1 MGPSTTLHR
10 AVAAGARRTRSG
22 AGYSLIELL
31 VVLTV
36 LALLAGM
43 TWPVAELAARRHREA
58 QLRRSLWEIR
68 EAIDAY
74 RRAREAGAIL
84 RPEGESLYP
93 PDLESLVQAHPDA
106 RPAHRGAVLRFL
118 RRLPRDPHAPAAW
131 PAAQT
136 WGLRSL
142 ASDAD
147 RPMPGS
153 DVFDVHSRSEA
164 RGLDGTPLRQW

>member
-1 MGPSTTLHR
+1 MGLPTALHR
-10 AVAAGARRTRSG
+10 TAVIALGRGRTRV
-22 AGYSLIELL
+22 GYSLIELL
-31 VVLTV
+31 VVLTI
-36 LALLAGM
+36 LSLLAGM

-74 RRAREAGAIL
+74 RRAREVGAIL

-93 PDLESLVQAHPDA
+93 PDLESLVLAHPDA

-147 RPMPGS
+147 RPMPGA

>member
-1 MGPSTTLHR
+1 MVPSITRDRMAAR
-10 AVAAGARRTRSG
+10 APGRVR
-22 AGYSLIELL
+22 GYSLVELL
-31 VVLTV
+31 VVLTIV
-36 LALLAGM
+36 ALLAGM

-74 RRAREAGAIL
+74 RRARESGALQRPAGT
-84 RPEGESLYP
+84 SLYP

-118 RRLPRDPHAPAAW
+118 RRLPRDPHAPATW

-142 ASDAD
+142 ASDPD
-147 RPMPGS
+147 RPAPGA
-153 DVFDVHSRSEA
+153 DVFDVYSLSGA
-164 RGLDGTPLRQW
+164 RGLDGTPLREW